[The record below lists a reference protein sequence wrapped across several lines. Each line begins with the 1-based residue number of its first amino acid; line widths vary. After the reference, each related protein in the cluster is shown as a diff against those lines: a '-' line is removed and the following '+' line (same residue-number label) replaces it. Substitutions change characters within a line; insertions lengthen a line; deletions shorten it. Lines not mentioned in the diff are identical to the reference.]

1 MTTQNNGLPRYPH
14 MQKHMPSG
22 HIHVQTKFLNKLV
35 NHTVKTELIDT
46 STETHHIYLIK
57 SQNTSIKKKK
67 HFVY

>member
-1 MTTQNNGLPRYPH
+1 

-22 HIHVQTKFLNKLV
+22 HIHVQTKFLNKLI

-57 SQNTSIKKKK
+57 SQNTSIKKK
-67 HFVY
+67 